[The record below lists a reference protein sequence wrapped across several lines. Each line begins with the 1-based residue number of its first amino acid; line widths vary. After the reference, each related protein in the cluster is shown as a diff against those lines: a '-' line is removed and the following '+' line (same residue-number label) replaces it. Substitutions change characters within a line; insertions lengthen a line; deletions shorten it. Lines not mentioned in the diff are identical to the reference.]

1 MQRVKT
7 ALTALL
13 IGLVLVTSVDYVAF
27 AATGKSVILGEVN
40 KANKKTVIKNTA
52 SGPAAKFVSQSGP
65 AIRVSNTAKIP
76 SLNSDLLDGLDS
88 TAFLRSNGNA
98 ASATTATTATN
109 ATNANNAN
117 LLDGLDSTAFAPAA
131 TAPIAFGFVNGA
143 GTLVSGRN
151 VGAVSRTGAGSY
163 NITIPGQNYFYSS
176 YVTNVTTT
184 CDSFSSNTDS
194 LGGHLVVETRD
205 GTNTLADCA
214 AGFAFTVFKP

>member
-1 MQRVKT
+1 MQRLKT

-98 ASATTATTATN
+98 ASAT
-109 ATNANNAN
+109 NANNAN

-131 TAPIAFGFVNGA
+131 MAPIAFGFVNGA

-151 VGAVSRTGAGSY
+151 VGAVSRTSAGTY

-176 YVTNVTTT
+176 FVTNVTTT

-194 LGGHLVVETRD
+194 LGGHLLVETRD
-205 GTNTLADCA
+205 GTNTLADCT